1 MSLLQELQRRNV
13 IRVATAYVV
22 AAWLIVQVAETTFEA
37 FELGPETLRLVIIVL
52 AIGFLPAVIAAW
64 VLEWTPDGLKLDKD
78 VDSSASENAGAR
90 RVLDRVIII
99 GLTLAVGFFAY
110 DKFVLDP
117 ARDEVREQ
125 AVAQEARSDAV
136 KGFYGDR
143 SIAVMPFVNMSSD
156 PEQAFFAEGI
166 SEEVLN
172 LLAKIRELRVIS
184 RSSAFSTRVRDLEV
198 PEIAKILDVA
208 HILEGSVRKSG
219 NQVRVTAQLID
230 ARTDTHL
237 WSQTYDRELA
247 DIFVIQDEIAADVA
261 TNLEI
266 TLLSPLP
273 NSRTIDPEAR
283 SLTAQASQIQEMRP
297 ENTGRKME
305 FLLNRALAIDPD
317 YVPALELMTYA
328 LYFLERDGQIDA
340 TEEEDRFQQ
349 IKARILVLEPD
360 SGFVDSLTA
369 FDVAYVEGDL
379 ENAARLFVS
388 SVAKDP
394 ADSNIVRLAGVFARH
409 IGRQDTAVRLLE
421 HQVSVDPLCF
431 QCLYQLSRSYMY
443 AGAFNKADMARSR
456 YLAIRE
462 GPFYHSGLMKLLQGD
477 AAAALTIVE
486 EKPNDNYQALAIRA
500 MANFDL
506 GRFVEAESNY
516 EQLVALPDGSEFQV
530 LVEASAWMNKKDH
543 AFAYLDEAAEY
554 DPVAARGG
562 FFNPATRNLHDD
574 PRWTEFRVLIGMSEE
589 RLDAIEF
596 NPQLP
601 E

>member
-1 MSLLQELQRRNV
+1 MSLVKELQRRNV

-37 FELGPETLRLVIIVL
+37 FGLGPDTLRLVIIVF
-52 AIGFLPAVIAAW
+52 AIGFLPAVIGAW
-64 VLEWTPDGLKLDKD
+64 VFEWTPDGLKLDKE
-78 VDSSASENAGAR
+78 VDSAASGSAITR
-90 RVLDRVIII
+90 RLLDRAIIV
-99 GLTLAVGFFAY
+99 GLTLAVGFFAF

-117 ARDEVREQ
+117 ERDEVREQ
-125 AVAQEARSDAV
+125 VVAEEARSEAV

-172 LLAKIRELRVIS
+172 LLARIRELRVIS
-184 RSSAFSTRVRDLEV
+184 RSSAFSSKLKNLEI
-198 PEIAKILDVA
+198 PEVARLLDVA

-237 WSQTYDRELA
+237 WSQTYDRELVDVFA
-247 DIFVIQDEIAADVA
+247 IQDEIAADVA

-266 TLLSPLP
+266 SLLSPLP
-273 NSRTIDPEAR
+273 KSRAIDPEVR

-305 FLLNRALAIDPD
+305 FLLNSALAIDPD
-317 YVPALELMTYA
+317 YVPALELMGYA
-328 LYFLERDGQIDA
+328 VYFLQQEGQIDA
-340 TEEEDRFQQ
+340 TEEDDRYQQ
-349 IKARILVLEPD
+349 IDARILALEPD
-360 SGFVDSLTA
+360 NGFVDSTSA
-369 FDVAYVEGDL
+369 FQVAYVEGDL

-394 ADSNIVRLAGVFARH
+394 ADSNIVRLAGIFARN

-421 HQVSVDPLCF
+421 HQVAIDPLCF
-431 QCLYQLSRSYMY
+431 QCLYQLASSYMY
-443 AGAFNKADMARSR
+443 ADALEKADIARSR
-456 YLAIRE
+456 YLAISE
-462 GPFYHSGLMKLLQGD
+462 GPFYFTSLIKLLQGD
-477 AAAALTIVE
+477 APAALTIVE
-486 EKPNDNYQALAIRA
+486 GKPNDNHKVLAIRA

-506 GRFVEAESNY
+506 GRFAEAETNY
-516 EQLVALPDGSEFQV
+516 RQLVALPDFRKHEV
-530 LVEASAWMNKKDH
+530 LVAASAWMNKKDQ
-543 AFAYLDEAAEY
+543 AFAYLNEAAEN
-554 DPVAARGG
+554 DPIVARGRI
-562 FFNPATRNLHDD
+562 FSPEFRNLHDD
-574 PRWTEFRVLIGMSEE
+574 PRWTEFRQSIGMSEE

>member
-37 FELGPETLRLVIIVL
+37 FGFGSDTLRLVIIIL
-52 AIGFLPAVIAAW
+52 AISFLPVVIAAW
-64 VLEWTPDGLKLDKD
+64 VFEWTPDGLKRDKD
-78 VDSSASENAGAR
+78 ADSSAPGSVKSR
-90 RVLDRVIII
+90 RLLDRAIIV

-110 DKFVLDP
+110 DKFILDP
-117 ARDEVREQ
+117 ERDEVREQ
-125 AVAQEARSDAV
+125 VVAEEARSEAV

-143 SIAVMPFVNMSSD
+143 SIAVLPFVNMSSD

-184 RSSAFSTRVRDLEV
+184 RSSAFSSNLKNLEI
-198 PEIAKILDVA
+198 PEVARLLDVA

-273 NSRTIDPEAR
+273 KSRAIDPEVR
-283 SLTAQASQIQEMRP
+283 SLTAQANQIQEMRP

-305 FLLNRALAIDPD
+305 LLLNRALAIDPD
-317 YVPALELMTYA
+317 YVPALELMGYA
-328 LYFLERDGQIDA
+328 VYFLAREGQVDAAEADDRYQQIDA
-340 TEEEDRFQQ
+340 
-349 IKARILVLEPD
+349 RILALEPD
-360 SGFVDSLTA
+360 SGFVDSTTA
-369 FDVAYVEGDL
+369 FQVDYGEGDL
-379 ENAARLFVS
+379 ENAARLFAS

-409 IGRQDTAVRLLE
+409 IGRQDTAIRLLE
-421 HQVSVDPLCF
+421 HQVAVDPLCF

-443 AGAFNKADMARSR
+443 AGELEKADMARSR
-456 YLAIRE
+456 YLAISE
-462 GPFYHSGLMKLLQGD
+462 GPYYHSGLIKLLQGD

-486 EKPNDNYQALAIRA
+486 DKPADNRQALAIRA
-500 MANFDL
+500 MANYDL
-506 GRFVEAESNY
+506 GRFAEAEIAY
-516 EQLVALPDGSEFQV
+516 EQLAALPENGSEV
-530 LVEASAWMNKKDH
+530 RIESSAWMNKKDQ
-543 AFAYLDEAAEY
+543 AFAYLSEAAET
-554 DPVAARGG
+554 DPIRARTEV
-562 FFNPATRNLHDD
+562 FSPALANLHDD
-574 PRWTEFRVLIGMSEE
+574 PRWTEFRESIGMSEE

-596 NPQLP
+596 DPQLP
-601 E
+601 Q

>member
-1 MSLLQELQRRNV
+1 MSLIKELQRRNV

-37 FELGPETLRLVIIVL
+37 FELGPESLRLVIIIL

-64 VLEWTPDGLKLDKD
+64 IFEWTPDGLKLDKE
-78 VDSSASENAGAR
+78 VDFAGPGSARMR
-90 RVLDRVIII
+90 RLLDRAIIF
-99 GLTLAVGFFAY
+99 GLTLAVGFFAF

-117 ARDEVREQ
+117 ERDEVREQ
-125 AVAQEARSDAV
+125 VVAEEARSEAV

-143 SIAVMPFVNMSSD
+143 SIAVLPFVNMSSD

-172 LLAKIRELRVIS
+172 LLAGIRELRVIS
-184 RSSAFSTRVRDLEV
+184 RSSAFSSKLSNLEI
-198 PEIAKILDVA
+198 PEVARLLDVA

-237 WSQTYDRELA
+237 WSQTYDHELVNVFA
-247 DIFVIQDEIAADVA
+247 IQDEIAADVA

-273 NSRTIDPEAR
+273 KSRAIDPEVR

-305 FLLNRALAIDPD
+305 LLLDRALAIDPD
-317 YVPALELMTYA
+317 YVPALELMVYA
-328 LYFLERDGQIDA
+328 LYFLEREGEIGA
-340 TEEEDRFQQ
+340 TEGEDRYQE
-349 IKARILVLEPD
+349 IRARILALEPD
-360 SGFVDSLTA
+360 SGFVDSVTA
-369 FDVAYVEGDL
+369 FGVAYVEGDL
-379 ENAARLFVS
+379 EDAARLFAS

-409 IGRQDTAVRLLE
+409 IGRQDTSIRLLE

-443 AGAFNKADMARSR
+443 AGAFKKAEMARSR
-456 YLAIRE
+456 YLAISE

-477 AAAALTIVE
+477 PAAALRIVE
-486 EKPNDNYQALAIRA
+486 EQPNDHYQANALRA

-506 GRFVEAESNY
+506 GRFSEAETIY
-516 EQLVALPDGSEFQV
+516 QQLVSLPGRHGF
-530 LVEASAWMNKKDH
+530 EAQLESSAWMHKEDQ
-543 AFAYLDEAAEY
+543 AFAYLNEAAEN
-554 DPVAARGG
+554 DPVEARGG
-562 FFNPATRNLHDD
+562 IFNPVFRNLHDD
-574 PRWTEFRVLIGMSEE
+574 PRWTEFRKSIGMSKE

>member
-37 FELGPETLRLVIIVL
+37 FGFGSDTLRLVIIIL
-52 AIGFLPAVIAAW
+52 AISFLPVVIAAW
-64 VLEWTPDGLKLDKD
+64 VFEWTPDGLKRDKD
-78 VDSSASENAGAR
+78 ADSSAPGSVKSR
-90 RVLDRVIII
+90 RLLDRAIIV

-110 DKFVLDP
+110 DKFILDP
-117 ARDEVREQ
+117 ERDEVREQ
-125 AVAQEARSDAV
+125 VVAEEARSEAV

-143 SIAVMPFVNMSSD
+143 SIAVLPFVNMSSD

-184 RSSAFSTRVRDLEV
+184 RSSAFSSNLKNLEI
-198 PEIAKILDVA
+198 PEVARLLDVA

-273 NSRTIDPEAR
+273 KSRAIDPEVR
-283 SLTAQASQIQEMRP
+283 SLTAQANQIQEMRP

-305 FLLNRALAIDPD
+305 LLLNRALAIDPD
-317 YVPALELMTYA
+317 YVPALELMGYA
-328 LYFLERDGQIDA
+328 VYFLAREGQVDAAEADDRYQQIDA
-340 TEEEDRFQQ
+340 
-349 IKARILVLEPD
+349 RILALEPD
-360 SGFVDSLTA
+360 SGFVDSTTA
-369 FDVAYVEGDL
+369 FQVAYGEGDL
-379 ENAARLFVS
+379 ENAARLFAS

-409 IGRQDTAVRLLE
+409 IGRQDTAIRLLE
-421 HQVSVDPLCF
+421 HQVAVDPLCF

-443 AGAFNKADMARSR
+443 AGELEKADMARSR
-456 YLAIRE
+456 YLAISE
-462 GPFYHSGLMKLLQGD
+462 GPYYHSGLIKLLQGD

-486 EKPNDNYQALAIRA
+486 EKPNDHPKALAIRA
-500 MANFDL
+500 MANYDL
-506 GRFVEAESNY
+506 GQFAEAETIY
-516 EQLVALPDGSEFQV
+516 EQLAALPDDRTFEVRLES
-530 LVEASAWMNKKDH
+530 SAWMNKKDQ
-543 AFAYLDEAAEY
+543 AFAYLSEAAEN
-554 DPVAARGG
+554 DPIVARGG
-562 FFNPATRNLHDD
+562 LFNPALRNLHDD
-574 PRWTEFRVLIGMSEE
+574 PRWTEFRELIGMSEE
-589 RLDAIEF
+589 RLDAIDF
-596 NPQLP
+596 DPKLPQ
-601 E
+601 

>member
-1 MSLLQELQRRNV
+1 VSLIKELQRRNV
-13 IRVATAYVV
+13 FRVATAYVV

-37 FELGPETLRLVIIVL
+37 FGFGPGTLRLVIIIL
-52 AIGFLPAVIAAW
+52 AIGFLPVMIAAW
-64 VLEWTPDGLKLDKD
+64 VFEWTPDGLKRDDD
-78 VDSSASENAGAR
+78 VDSSVPGNVRTR
-90 RVLDRVIII
+90 RLLDRAIIV
-99 GLTLAVGFFAY
+99 GLTLAVGFFAF

-117 ARDEVREQ
+117 ERDEVREQ
-125 AVAQEARSDAV
+125 VVAEEARSEAV

-184 RSSAFSTRVRDLEV
+184 RSSAFSSKLKNLEI
-198 PEIAKILDVA
+198 PEVARLLDVA

-237 WSQTYDRELA
+237 WSHTYDRELV

-273 NSRTIDPEAR
+273 KSRAIDPEVR
-283 SLTAQASQIQEMRP
+283 SLTAQANQIQEMRP

-305 FLLNRALAIDPD
+305 LLLNRALAIDPD
-317 YVPALELMTYA
+317 YVPALELMTFA
-328 LYFLERDGQIDA
+328 VYFLEREGQINV
-340 TEEEDRFQQ
+340 TEEADRYQHIYAQ
-349 IKARILVLEPD
+349 ILTLEPD
-360 SGFVDSLTA
+360 NGFVDSVTA
-369 FDVAYVEGDL
+369 FDLAYVEGDL
-379 ENAARLFVS
+379 ENAARLFTS
-388 SVAKDP
+388 SVEKDS
-394 ADSNIVRLAGVFARH
+394 ADSNVVRLAGVFARH
-409 IGRQDTAVRLLE
+409 IGRQELAVRLLE
-421 HQVSVDPLCF
+421 HQVAVDPLCF

-443 AGAFNKADMARSR
+443 AGALKKAEMARSR

-462 GPFYHSGLMKLLQGD
+462 GPFYHSCLIKLLQGE

-486 EKPNDNYQALAIRA
+486 EKPNDHPHALAIRA
-500 MANFDL
+500 MVNYDL
-506 GRFVEAESNY
+506 GRFTEAEIAY
-516 EQLVALPDGSEFQV
+516 EQLAALPDVREFQL

-543 AFAYLDEAAEY
+543 AFAYLIEAAHN
-554 DPVAARGG
+554 DPIEARGG
-562 FFNPATRNLHDD
+562 IFSPALGNLHDD
-574 PRWTEFRVLIGMSEE
+574 PRWTEFRESIGMSEE

-601 E
+601 Q

>member
-22 AAWLIVQVAETTFEA
+22 AAWLIVQVAETTLEA
-37 FELGPETLRLVIIVL
+37 FEFGPETLRLVIIVL

-64 VLEWTPDGLKLDKD
+64 VLEWTPEGLRLDGD
-78 VDSSASENAGAR
+78 VDSTAPGNTGTR
-90 RVLDRVIII
+90 RFLDRAIIV

-125 AVAQEARSDAV
+125 QVADEARSDAV

-184 RSSAFSTRVRDLEV
+184 RSSAFSSKLKNLEI
-198 PEIAKILDVA
+198 PEVARLLDVA

-237 WSQTYDRELA
+237 WSETYDRELK

-266 TLLSPLP
+266 ALLSPLP
-273 NSRTIDPEAR
+273 NSRTIDPEVR
-283 SLTAQASQIQEMRP
+283 SLTAQANQIQEMRP

-328 LYFLERDGQIDA
+328 VYFLQREGQIDA
-340 TEEEDRFQQ
+340 TEEDDRYQQ
-349 IKARILVLEPD
+349 LEARILALEPD
-360 SGFVDSLTA
+360 SGFVDSTSA
-369 FDVAYVEGDL
+369 FQIAYVEGDL
-379 ENAARLFVS
+379 ESAARLFVS

-421 HQVSVDPLCF
+421 HQVAVDPLCF
-431 QCLYQLSRSYMY
+431 QCLYQLARSYMY
-443 AGAFNKADMARSR
+443 AGAFKKAEMARSR
-456 YLAIRE
+456 YLAISE

-477 AAAALTIVE
+477 AAAALTFVE
-486 EKPNDNYQALAIRA
+486 EKPNDHYQVLAVRA
-500 MANFDL
+500 MANYDL
-506 GRFVEAESNY
+506 GRFSEAEIAY
-516 EQLVALPDGSEFQV
+516 EQLAALPDLGEFQE
-530 LVEASAWMNKKDH
+530 LNEASAWMNKKDQ
-543 AFAYLDEAAEY
+543 AFAYLNESAEN
-554 DPVAARGG
+554 DPIVARGG
-562 FFNPATRNLHDD
+562 IFSPALRNLHDD
-574 PRWTEFRVLIGMSEE
+574 PRWTDFRELIGMSEE
-589 RLDAIEF
+589 RLNAIDF
-596 NPQLP
+596 DPKLPQ
-601 E
+601 

>member
-64 VLEWTPDGLKLDKD
+64 VLEWTPDGLKLDGD
-78 VDSSASENAGAR
+78 VDSTAPGNTGTR
-90 RVLDRVIII
+90 RFLDRAIIV

-125 AVAQEARSDAV
+125 QVADEARSEAV

-184 RSSAFSTRVRDLEV
+184 RSSAFSSKLKNLEI
-198 PEIAKILDVA
+198 PEVSRLLDVA

-230 ARTDTHL
+230 ARTNTQL
-237 WSQTYDRELA
+237 WSQAYSHELVNVFA
-247 DIFVIQDEIAADVA
+247 IQDEIAADVA
-261 TNLEI
+261 TNLKI

-273 NSRTIDPEAR
+273 KSKTIDPEVR

-305 FLLNRALAIDPD
+305 FLLNGALAIDPD

-328 LYFLERDGQIDA
+328 LYFLEREGQIDA
-340 TEEEDRFQQ
+340 AEEEDRYQQ
-349 IKARILVLEPD
+349 IKARILALEPD
-360 SGFVDSLTA
+360 SGFVDSTTA
-369 FDVAYVEGDL
+369 FDVVYVVGDL
-379 ENAARLFVS
+379 ENAARLFAS

-443 AGAFNKADMARSR
+443 AGAFKKAEVARSR
-456 YLAIRE
+456 YLAINE
-462 GPFYHSGLMKLLQGD
+462 GPFYHSGLMKLLQGE

-486 EKPNDNYQALAIRA
+486 EKPNDHQVLAIRA

-506 GRFVEAESNY
+506 GRIVEAETTY
-516 EQLVALPDGSEFQV
+516 EQLVSLPDLREFQV
-530 LVEASAWMNKKDH
+530 LVEASAWMNKKDK
-543 AFAYLDEAAEY
+543 AFAYLSEAAEN
-554 DPVAARGG
+554 DPVVARGG
-562 FFNPATRNLHDD
+562 IFNPTLRNLHDD
-574 PRWTEFRVLIGMSEE
+574 PRWTEFRESIGMSEE
-589 RLDAIEF
+589 RLDAINF
-596 NPQLP
+596 DPKLPQ
-601 E
+601 